1 MSPYTPAMAHTYSSV
16 LYHFVFSTKQRLS
29 TIPVDLR
36 SRLWDY
42 IGGIARE
49 NNLRSLRVGGTGN
62 HVHIALHVPPSIP
75 VSKAI
80 QLIKAGS
87 SKWMNDRPGRARF
100 EWQEGYG
107 VFTLGISQLKNTVA
121 YIDRQEEH
129 HRKTTFEEEYASF
142 LKRHG
147 IVLDEYVFG

>member
-1 MSPYTPAMAHTYSSV
+1 MAHTYSSV
-16 LYHFVFSTKQRLS
+16 LYHLVFSTKDRLNI
-29 TIPVDLR
+29 IPVELK

-49 NNLRSLRVGGTGN
+49 NSMRSLRVGGTAN
-62 HVHIALHVPPSIP
+62 HVHIALHVPPSIS
-75 VSKAI
+75 VSKAV

-87 SKWMNDRPGRARF
+87 SKWINDHPGRARC
-100 EWQEGYG
+100 EWQGGYG
-107 VFTLGISQLKNTVA
+107 VFTVGISQLKDTIA

-129 HRKTTFEEEYASF
+129 HRKTTFEEEYESF

-147 IVLDEYVFG
+147 I